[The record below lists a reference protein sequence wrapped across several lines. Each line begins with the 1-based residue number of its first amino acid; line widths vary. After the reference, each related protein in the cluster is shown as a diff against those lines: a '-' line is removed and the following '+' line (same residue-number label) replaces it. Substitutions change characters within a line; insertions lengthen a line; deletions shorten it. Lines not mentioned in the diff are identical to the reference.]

1 MIILLPRRARGRA
14 RSSLTMFEGCLLSC
28 TVCLSGPPASSFPLF
43 SLISLFPYIS
53 HIRRHTRTSLAEGEI
68 LFKISISI
76 CLSPLFP
83 TLPLH
88 CCCRWPRLILSRR
101 HRRRRPPTHISLK
114 SLMHSLR
121 RRSRSQRRRDGGRE
135 SQFRWTDRSNEP
147 SSHTIRR
154 HSK

>member
-114 SLMHSLR
+114 SLMHSAAEVK
-121 RRSRSQRRRDGGRE
+121 DGGPTE

-147 SSHTIRR
+147 STHTIRR